1 MRFTEFSIPESTQW
15 MEKSDIL
22 FLMDIESHE
31 APYISSAIL
40 DGYEMDMESPYNAL
54 LDKIHPDDLGDFVEI
69 FNGISV
75 RPGHKKLRII
85 NKSNQTV
92 LFSFYKLKV
101 SGKKNKEL
109 LLAISKRQNLE
120 PVVMDIPVN
129 W

>member
-1 MRFTEFSIPESTQW
+1 MPESTQW

-22 FLMDIESHE
+22 FLMDIENRE
-31 APYISSAIL
+31 APYISSGIL
-40 DGYEMDMESPYNAL
+40 DAYEMAFDSPFNAI
-54 LDKIHPDDLGDFVEI
+54 LDKIHPDDLGEFVEI
-69 FNGISV
+69 INGKSS

-85 NKSNQTV
+85 DKSNHTI

-101 SGKKNKEL
+101 SGKKSKDL
-109 LLAISKRQNLE
+109 LLAISKRQNAE